1 MKLIELINEKLI
13 LVGLEER
20 DNHDAIKV
28 LGNRLLTEGYVK
40 DTFIDAAIQREK
52 EYPTG
57 IQGVEINIAIP
68 HTENT
73 HVINPGVAIG
83 VLKEEVLFNKMDN
96 PDERIKVK
104 IIFLLAIKMPELHL
118 EALKEIMNI
127 VQDAEMIKAIC
138 VGKDSKE
145 IINIIGREDK

>member
-83 VLKEEVLFNKMDN
+83 ILKEEVLFNKMDE

-104 IIFLLAIKMPELHL
+104 IIFLLAIKMQELHL

-138 VGKDSKE
+138 FGKDSKE
-145 IINIIGREDK
+145 IINIIERKDK